1 MADSSTSSIVID
13 ATPEAILAVIA
24 DFESYPAW
32 ATSVRSCTPVESNDD
47 GTVRLVK
54 FVIDAGI
61 VRDEYTNQ
69 YEWNGADSVT
79 WHMTEGKMQKSQRGS
94 YHCEAAD
101 SGDGPKT
108 KVTYSLSVELAV
120 PMLGLLKRKA
130 EKMIMDT
137 ALKELKR
144 RVESQP

>member
-1 MADSSTSSIVID
+1 VADSSTSSIVID

-32 ATSVRSCTPVESNDD
+32 ATSVRSCTPVETNDD
-47 GTVRLVK
+47 GSVRLVK

-61 VRDEYTNQ
+61 VRDEYINE
-69 YEWNGADSVT
+69 YEWSGPGSVS

-94 YHCEAAD
+94 YETEVVDAGD
-101 SGDGPKT
+101 SPKT

-144 RVESQP
+144 RVEAQD